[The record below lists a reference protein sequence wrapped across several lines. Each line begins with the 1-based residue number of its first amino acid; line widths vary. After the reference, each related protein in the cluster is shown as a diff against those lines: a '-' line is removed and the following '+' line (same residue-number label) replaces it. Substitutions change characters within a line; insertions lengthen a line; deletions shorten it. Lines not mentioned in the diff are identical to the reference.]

1 MKFSEATVAKK
12 IQVRYAAEAET
23 SCCLSCGGALEKG
36 EPQPGEVVIDLGSGR
51 GNDVLKAA
59 LKVGPE
65 GKAYGIDFTEDMIQA
80 ANRNA
85 EKLKVSNT
93 GFLLGKIDDTP
104 VKDSMADLVISN
116 CTINHAK
123 NKSLVYKEIYRIL
136 KPGGRFVVSDVIATE
151 KLPAA
156 VVADPEAWAGCYGG
170 AIPKEEYFQSV
181 SEGGFDNIEILE
193 ESEPYDKQGVMV
205 QSLTIRS
212 NK

>member
-1 MKFSEATVAKK
+1 MKFTEATLTKK

-36 EPQPGEVVIDLGSGR
+36 DPQPGEVVVDLGSGR
-51 GNDVLKAA
+51 GNDVIKAG
-59 LKVGPE
+59 LQVGPE
-65 GKAYGIDFTEDMIQA
+65 GKAYGIDFTEDMIHTA
-80 ANRNA
+80 RKNA
-85 EKLKVSNT
+85 EKLKAINST
-93 GFLLGKIDDTP
+93 FLLGEIDDIP
-104 VKDSMADLVISN
+104 LEDNIADLIVSN

-151 KLPAA
+151 KLPPE

-170 AIPKEEYFQSV
+170 AIPKDEYFQSV

-212 NK
+212 HK